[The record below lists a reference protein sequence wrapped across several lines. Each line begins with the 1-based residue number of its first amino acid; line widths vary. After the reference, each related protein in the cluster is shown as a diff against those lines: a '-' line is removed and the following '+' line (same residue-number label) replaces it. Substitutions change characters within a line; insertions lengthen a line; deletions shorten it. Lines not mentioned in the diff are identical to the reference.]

1 MFFEVIFV
9 YMWIA
14 YSEMGARSC
23 GPLFSCVPVLLNFSF
38 AFPRSC
44 TTFFSRSPAFLFLVP
59 SVCVGVG
66 EQLITRALFVYG
78 RIRRAGS
85 IATALLPSPVTRA
98 RCTSILAGSQFG
110 VKLVTCSQSPLPPLL
125 SVHVITVSS
134 LQRNANLAF
143 LLFRVPAILYKIC
156 IPACLRS

>member
-1 MFFEVIFV
+1 MMLSCRDGRAFLSIFPL
-9 YMWIA
+9 
-14 YSEMGARSC
+14 RSAF
-23 GPLFSCVPVLLNFSF
+23 LYDIFF
-38 AFPRSC
+38 AFPS
-44 TTFFSRSPAFLFLVP
+44 TPAFL
-59 SVCVGVG
+59 
-66 EQLITRALFVYG
+66 VYVWG
-78 RIRRAGS
+78 WRSNSSHVRCLCMDGS
-85 IATALLPSPVTRA
+85 GGPGQSPPRYYPPPVTRA

-134 LQRNANLAF
+134 LHRNANLAF